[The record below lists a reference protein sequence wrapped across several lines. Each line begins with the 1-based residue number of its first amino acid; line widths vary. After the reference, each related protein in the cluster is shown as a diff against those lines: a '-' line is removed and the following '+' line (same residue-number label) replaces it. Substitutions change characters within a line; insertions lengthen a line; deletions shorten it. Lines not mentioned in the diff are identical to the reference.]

1 MNESLRIFTQRISK
15 LPTIPPVADRIIEL
29 VSSKVALVDSVVQ
42 TIEKDPAIAAKV
54 ISFSNAA
61 FYRTGGPVNT
71 IRDAVMKIGFDNIKS
86 IALAI
91 SLLTVFKTESQGK
104 NREYAHIF
112 RHCLA
117 VGVITKEI
125 EDCLKW
131 EDCDDAFM
139 SGLLHDLG
147 LLVMHCYFPEISD
160 QVTALT
166 LKGRIYVEAEVE
178 VYGFMHSD
186 VGAWLAD
193 KWNLPENINGAIH
206 YHHNIC
212 GAGEQMKTAAVVH
225 LADHIAI
232 KQGYGPLETGQ
243 FEGPLSE
250 GTMHMLGITKKMIA
264 AIETRVEESLA
275 TLREM
280 WL

>member
-1 MNESLRIFTQRISK
+1 MNESLRIFTQRITK
-15 LPTIPPVADRIIEL
+15 LPTIPPVADRIIQL
-29 VSSKVALVDSVVQ
+29 VSSKASLVDSIVQ

-61 FYRTGGPVNT
+61 FYRTGDPVIT

-91 SLLTVFKTESQGK
+91 SLLAVFRPSSKGK
-104 NREYAHIF
+104 DREYARIF

-125 EDCLKW
+125 ADYLKW
-131 EDCDDAFM
+131 KECDDAFM

-147 LLVMHCYFPEISD
+147 LLVMHIYFPEISD
-160 QVTALT
+160 RVYELTA
-166 LKGRIYVEAEVE
+166 KGKVYAVAEME
-178 VYGFMHSD
+178 VCGFTHSD

-193 KWNLPENINGAIH
+193 KWNLPENIYSAIQ

-212 GAGEQMKTAAVVH
+212 GASEHLKTAAVVH
-225 LADHIAI
+225 VADHIAI
-232 KQGYGPLETGQ
+232 NKGYGPVETGQ
-243 FEGPLSE
+243 FAGPLSE
-250 GTMHMLGITKKMIA
+250 EALGALGMTKKKVA
-264 AIETRVEESLA
+264 EIETKLEDALS
-275 TLREM
+275 TLQEG